1 MAETMRKGP
10 MFDESKLP
18 REARR
23 NRVHRIVR
31 RGFKR
36 NGRPAPQILQVFG
49 WEARGAK
56 QFNSFFSGRSEHFKG
71 DVRAPVSRLWCLGEI
86 MDLAPIKKSPV
97 VIEGAEERTL
107 KKLNAWAENQMDLRR
122 MKALIRGNA
131 TPTMDELVSV
141 HLALGK
147 EKNFE
152 VQQCLFV
159 ILLNAIKTGKEGVSE
174 AADAC
179 LDNLLDFGL
188 TDFRA

>member
-1 MAETMRKGP
+1 MGGEIIRRGPKRWHKMHEDSNVGRKYARIRKGNKRTRP
-10 MFDESKLP
+10 
-18 REARR
+18 EAFVLNLR
-23 NRVHRIVR
+23 
-31 RGFKR
+31 
-36 NGRPAPQILQVFG
+36 G

-56 QFNSFFSGRSEHFKG
+56 QFDISFSGRGEHYKG
-71 DVRAPVSRLWCLGEI
+71 DVRAPASRLWCLGEI
-86 MDLAPIKKSPV
+86 MDLAPIERSPV
-97 VIEGAEERTL
+97 VIEGVEERTL
-107 KKLNAWAENQMDLRR
+107 KKLNAWAESEMDLRR
-122 MKALIRGNA
+122 MKALMRRKA
-131 TPTMDELVSV
+131 APTMDELVSV

-159 ILLNAIKTGKEGVSE
+159 ILLNAIKTGKKEVSE